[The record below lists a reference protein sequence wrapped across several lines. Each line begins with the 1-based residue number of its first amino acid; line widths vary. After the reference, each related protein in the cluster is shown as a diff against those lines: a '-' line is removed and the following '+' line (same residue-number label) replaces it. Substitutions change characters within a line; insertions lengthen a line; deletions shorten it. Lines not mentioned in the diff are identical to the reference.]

1 MDFLLDALT
10 KWLKEMLVGG
20 IMSNLSGLFD
30 SVNQQVADISVQ
42 VGQTPQGWNGSIF
55 SMIENLSNSIM
66 VPIAGVIL
74 AIVMTVDLIQM
85 IADKNNLHDVDT
97 WMIFKWVF
105 KSAAAILLVTNT
117 WNIVMGVFDMA
128 QSVVAQAAGIIG
140 SDASIDISSV
150 LADMEPRLMEMDLGP
165 LFGLWFQSL
174 FIGITMWALYICI
187 FIVIYG
193 RMIEIYLVTSVAP
206 LPMAA
211 MMGKEWGGMG
221 QNYLRSLLALGFQ
234 AFLIIV
240 CVAIYAVLVQNIALE
255 DDIIMAIH
263 DDLRINTSL
272 LLQLMRAPTYRRSA
286 EYADNR
292 ISLFSAQWGKCAITG
307 KEFQCVSEIHC
318 HHKTPKGNGGSDK
331 YENLVLVLAPVHELI
346 HAVNEDT
353 ICSYLSALK
362 LDASQ
367 LMKLNRLRILAN
379 RKPIDLENLNL
390 TNNSHNG
397 MTKETKKTV

>member
-1 MDFLLDALT
+1 MDFLLEALT
-10 KWLKEMLVGG
+10 NWLKEMLVGG
-20 IMSNLSGLFD
+20 IMSNLSGMFD

-105 KSAAAILLVTNT
+105 KSAAAILIVTNT

-128 QSVVAQAAGIIG
+128 Q
-140 SDASIDISSV
+140 
-150 LADMEPRLMEMDLGP
+150 R

-206 LPMAA
+206 VPMAA

-255 DDIIMAIH
+255 DDIIMAIWSCVGYTV
-263 DDLRINTSL
+263 LLCFTLFKTGSL
-272 LLQLMRAPTYRRSA
+272 AKSV
-286 EYADNR
+286 
-292 ISLFSAQWGKCAITG
+292 
-307 KEFQCVSEIHC
+307 FQAH
-318 HHKTPKGNGGSDK
+318 
-331 YENLVLVLAPVHELI
+331 
-346 HAVNEDT
+346 
-353 ICSYLSALK
+353 
-362 LDASQ
+362 
-367 LMKLNRLRILAN
+367 
-379 RKPIDLENLNL
+379 
-390 TNNSHNG
+390 
-397 MTKETKKTV
+397 